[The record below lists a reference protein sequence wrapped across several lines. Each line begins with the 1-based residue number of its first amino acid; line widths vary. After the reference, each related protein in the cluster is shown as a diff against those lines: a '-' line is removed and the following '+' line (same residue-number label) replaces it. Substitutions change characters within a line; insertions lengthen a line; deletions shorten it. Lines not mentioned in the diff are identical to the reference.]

1 MNRLALAPVPSRE
14 MRGRSGFALVIVLG
28 FIAMVSVLVIGV
40 LVLSENE
47 TKTTQRNIKGLDAKV
62 ASDSVVQLVQAQI
75 RDATLAGVDPSTKQ
89 GTYAWATQPGAV
101 RVYNNTG
108 ALQNIY
114 KLYSSDQMVAT
125 SANFLLNGADTPT
138 DWAARKDEFVDLNEP
153 VKRGTTLAP
162 QWIYPIA
169 NPSAIG
175 TVAGFASTRTL
186 SNSNWDDRL
195 AMPVRWLY
203 LDKNGRVLTS
213 ASAGDP
219 VMRIAF
225 WSDDESSKINLNT
238 ASASGANSYADIPR
252 ANFIDER
259 ETQGLRQPAQGE
271 FNRYPGHPATVNLKT
286 VFTSSG
292 ISIQQLIEASPRY
305 EWGGSE
311 DATLKVNQSRKDLGE
326 WTSTGAARVP
336 KRDRLLTTPDEY
348 LFSATVGA
356 QRQSQL
362 GLDAPTLDAMRF
374 FVTTTSRSSDLNLF
388 GQPRVTIWP
397 ISGIDDSNHR
407 TPYDQLIAFCSTLGS
422 DSSRKKEYFF
432 RRSNPLS
439 QTDDWALYSRN
450 KGIMDYLRNVTAK
463 NVPGFGGNFKQ
474 KYDVDDG
481 GVLGERDQ
489 ILTEIFDYIRC
500 VNLNETYRGQ
510 PSTFRSYTMKMDH
523 ANGFGESPSI
533 YDTYQGPGYVLP
545 IVISEPEYDAE
556 TRGAGRV
563 PVLSEVGL
571 WLIQTQASDV
581 VTTSPTGVK
590 TTTVTHDPPNPP
602 NIQPG
607 LIFETFSPM
616 QGFMPWAPH
625 NFSIAISNNTLML
638 VDKDGTSHPLLPDTL
653 ALPFQ
658 QRNIMTGPSATLSN
672 GLAVGGVDGFQWT
685 MGSQSQESGSRPSV
699 VSNPL
704 FTKRS
709 SAIPVTS
716 GTVPAVPIPG
726 ARIQVLSTSILSVQ
740 LRYDAAA
747 SAFNKISGTAYQ
759 TYDIKIPDMMLPV
772 PDPVPWEETL
782 PITSVFNSLAQN
794 GWYRK
799 SAPVPRFDVGDVV
812 RGIPLI
818 DGDYRTI
825 AYMAKVPAGAFASTA
840 ATLPDNFFNN
850 GLYRVHGFRG
860 GINRAYLD
868 TKNGKYVNVN
878 YGSEPPSEEYGSWAP
893 KISPRITDL
902 RSNGWE
908 GDFDN
913 GIANLVDG
921 PMLNKPDE
929 GVNAKNTAASSQPYY
944 DRVWFRGMGLFSP
957 LKQMPSAVMFGSL
970 PTGVKRTFEAYESN
984 NLSTGKPWRT
994 LNFCPNPLAGTAH
1007 YGMKTPPDY
1016 LLLDLFTMPVVE
1028 PYAISEPFSTAGRLN
1043 MNYQLAPFTYISRKT
1058 AMHAALAAQK
1068 VIAFA
1073 NTDAADY
1080 KGGIQ
1085 GSTGA
1090 ATRQIRYAV
1099 NFDETLKQFDNRFAA
1114 GDIFRSASEICSI
1127 FLVPNAP
1134 GATANG
1140 MATWWNDYQLTG
1152 NNSRER
1158 PYATLYPLLTTKSNV
1173 FTTHLRAQ
1181 AIKRLPDG
1189 RIDVQ
1194 GEYRGSVT
1202 FERFLDPN
1210 AKIFTAGT
1218 VNPDDVSLEPYFRF
1232 RTLVAKQF
1240 DP

>member
-1 MNRLALAPVPSRE
+1 MSRLALAPVPSRE

-75 RDATLAGVDPSTKQ
+75 RDATLAGIDQSTKQ

-114 KLYSSDQMVAT
+114 KLYSSDQMVT
-125 SANFLLNGADTPT
+125 SSANFLVDGTDTPT
-138 DWAARKDEFVDLNEP
+138 DWAARKNEFVDLNEP
-153 VKRGTTLAP
+153 VKRGTTLSP

-169 NPSAIG
+169 NPAAIG
-175 TVAGFASTRTL
+175 TVAGFDSTRTL

-225 WSDDESSKINLNT
+225 WTDDESSKINLNT
-238 ASASGANSYADIPR
+238 ASASSSNSYADLPR
-252 ANFIDER
+252 ADFLDER
-259 ETQGLRQPAQGE
+259 ETIAFRQPSQGE
-271 FNRYPGHPATVNLKT
+271 YNRYPGHPATVNLKT
-286 VFTSSG
+286 VFTSAG
-292 ISIQQLIEASPRY
+292 ISLQQLIEASPRY
-305 EWGGSE
+305 EWGGSL
-311 DATLKVNQSRKDLGE
+311 DATLKVNQTRKDIGE
-326 WTSTGAARVP
+326 WASSGAQRIA

-348 LFSATVGA
+348 LFSATTGG

-362 GLDAPTLDAMRF
+362 GLDAPTLDTLRF

-388 GQPRVTIWP
+388 GRPRVTIWP
-397 ISGIDDSNHR
+397 ISGINDANHR

-422 DSSRKKEYFF
+422 DSTKKKEYFF
-432 RRSNPLS
+432 QRSNPLS
-439 QTDDWALYSRN
+439 QTDDWSL
-450 KGIMDYLRNVTAK
+450 YLRNEGIMEYLRSLTSTS
-463 NVPGFGGNFKQ
+463 VPGFGGNFLE

-481 GVLGERDQ
+481 GVSGERDQ

-510 PSTFRSYTMKMDH
+510 PSSFVSYTTKMD
-523 ANGFGESPSI
+523 NPSGFGESPAI
-533 YDTYQGPGYVLP
+533 YDTYRGPGYVLP
-545 IVISEPEYDAE
+545 ILIEKYG

-563 PVLSEVGL
+563 PVISEVGL
-571 WLIQTQASDV
+571 WMIQTQATVEIVNDP
-581 VTTSPTGVK
+581 VTGKPTSE
-590 TTTVTHDPPNPP
+590 VTHKNPNPP
-602 NIQPG
+602 QVQPA

-616 QGFMPWAPH
+616 QGFMPWAPY
-625 NFSIAISNNTLML
+625 NFSIAVSQNTLRL
-638 VDKDGTSHPLLPDTL
+638 VDTEGKYHSLLPGTL
-653 ALPFQ
+653 SSPNQ
-658 QRNIMTGPSATLSN
+658 QRNVFAGPTSTMGNGQATG
-672 GLAVGGVDGFQWT
+672 GIDGFQWT
-685 MGSQSQESGSRPSV
+685 MAAQWQKSSGGRASV
-699 VSNPL
+699 DSNPL
-704 FTKRS
+704 FTKRI
-709 SAIPVTS
+709 SAIPVVS
-716 GTVPAVPIPG
+716 GSVAAVPIAG
-726 ARIQVLSTSILSVQ
+726 ARIGIASDENLIIQ
-740 LRYDAAA
+740 LRCDPTPAGL
-747 SAFNKISGTAYQ
+747 NKTTGIPFQKYEV
-759 TYDIKIPDMMLPV
+759 KIPNMTLPV
-772 PDPVPWEETL
+772 PDPVPWVPDPDGRSAFTE
-782 PITSVFNSLAQN
+782 LAQD
-794 GWYRK
+794 GWYMRGT
-799 SAPVPRFDVGDVV
+799 SPRFDIKDVV
-812 RGIPLI
+812 RGISLV

-825 AYMAKVPAGAFASTA
+825 AYMDTVPAGAFASTA
-840 ATLPDNFFNN
+840 ATLPDGFFDSS
-850 GLYRVHGFRG
+850 LLRVHGFRG
-860 GINRAYLD
+860 GLNRAYYD
-868 TKNGKYVNVN
+868 TKNGKYVDVN
-878 YGSEPPSEEYGSWAP
+878 YGSESPSAEYGSWAP

-902 RSNGWE
+902 RANGWE

-913 GIANLVDG
+913 GLANLADG
-921 PMLNKPDE
+921 PMLNKSDE
-929 GVNAKNTAASSQPYY
+929 GANVKNSSAAQAPPYY
-944 DRVWFRGMGLFSP
+944 DRPWFLGVGLFSP

-970 PTGVKRTFEAYESN
+970 PTGVKRTFKAYEGGD
-984 NLSTGKPWRT
+984 LSMGKPWRT

-1007 YGMKTPPDY
+1007 YGMRNPPDY
-1016 LLLDLFTMPVVE
+1016 LLLDLFTMPIVE

-1043 MNYQLAPFTYISRKT
+1043 MNYQIAPFAYISRKT
-1058 AMHAALAAQK
+1058 SMHAALAAQK
-1068 VIAFA
+1068 VIAIA
-1073 NTDAADY
+1073 NTDARDY
-1080 KGGIQ
+1080 KSSTQ
-1085 GSTGA
+1085 GSSGA
-1090 ATRQIRYAV
+1090 ASRQIRYAV
-1099 NFDETLKQFDNRFAA
+1099 NADETLKQFDDRFAA